1 MKKEVKITL
10 GVLGVLAAVG
20 SGVTAWQW
28 NNLSA
33 LRYGLTMDRDTL
45 DQRLEEN
52 KAALNQAMDE
62 YQISEYTFSN
72 EEVAQLT
79 DGSMTAQE
87 AAQKLLEQ
95 SPTPSENTQAAQPE
109 QPSQPAQSGQTGQSS
124 QPAQD
129 VQPEQTL
136 SPEEQEI
143 KELIATMYVLRA
155 TYVGKLDAVVQSA
168 IDEYAAGEHTSANR
182 TKVVYSKMDEL
193 VAMEKACDSEVA
205 AVVSRLR
212 ELLKAAGQDDTLARQ
227 VEETYREEKSLKK
240 AYYLNAFRKG

>member
-1 MKKEVKITL
+1 MKKGVRITL

-20 SGVTAWQW
+20 AGVTAWQW

-33 LRYGLTMDRDTL
+33 LRYGMTMDTDAL
-45 DQRLEEN
+45 DQKLEEN
-52 KAALNQAMDE
+52 QAALDQAVDDSE
-62 YQISEYTFSN
+62 ISGYTFSE

-79 DGSMTAQE
+79 DGTMTPQE
-87 AAQKLLEQ
+87 AAKKLLEQ
-95 SPTPSENTQAAQPE
+95 NPAAQEQPDNTPEQPAQPE
-109 QPSQPAQSGQTGQSS
+109 ETLT
-124 QPAQD
+124 
-129 VQPEQTL
+129 PEA
-136 SPEEQEI
+136 EI
-143 KELIATMYVLRA
+143 KELIATMYALRA
-155 TYVGKLDAVVQSA
+155 AYEGKLDAVVQSA

>member
-20 SGVTAWQW
+20 AGVTAWQW

-33 LRYGLTMDRDTL
+33 LRYGMTMDTDAL
-45 DQRLEEN
+45 DQKLEEN
-52 KAALNQAMDE
+52 QAALDQAVDDSE
-62 YQISEYTFSN
+62 ISGYTFSE

-79 DGSMTAQE
+79 DGTMTPQE
-87 AAQKLLEQ
+87 AAKKLLEQ
-95 SPTPSENTQAAQPE
+95 NPAAQE
-109 QPSQPAQSGQTGQSS
+109 QPENGQEQP
-124 QPAQD
+124 
-129 VQPEQTL
+129 VQPEDTL
-136 SPEEQEI
+136 TPEAEI
-143 KELIATMYVLRA
+143 KELIATMYALRA
-155 TYVGKLDAVVQSA
+155 AYEGKLDAVVQSA

>member
-1 MKKEVKITL
+1 MKKGVRITL

-20 SGVTAWQW
+20 AGVTAWQW

-33 LRYGLTMDRDTL
+33 LRYGMTMDTDALDQKLEENQATL
-45 DQRLEEN
+45 DQAVDDSE
-52 KAALNQAMDE
+52 
-62 YQISEYTFSN
+62 ISGYTFSE

-79 DGSMTAQE
+79 DGTMTPQE
-87 AAQKLLEQ
+87 AAKKLLEQ
-95 SPTPSENTQAAQPE
+95 NPAAQEQPETTPEQPENRQEQPENRQEQPAQPE
-109 QPSQPAQSGQTGQSS
+109 ETLT
-124 QPAQD
+124 
-129 VQPEQTL
+129 PEA
-136 SPEEQEI
+136 EI
-143 KELIATMYVLRA
+143 KELIATMYALRA
-155 TYVGKLDAVVQSA
+155 AYEGKLDAVVQSA